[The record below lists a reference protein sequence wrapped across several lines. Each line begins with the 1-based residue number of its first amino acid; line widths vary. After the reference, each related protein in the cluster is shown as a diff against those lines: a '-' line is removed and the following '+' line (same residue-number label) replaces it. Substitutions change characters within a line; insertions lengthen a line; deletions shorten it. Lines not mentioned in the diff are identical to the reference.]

1 MGYTLDEQIAD
12 ARKDL
17 ADVTK
22 AFEVAV
28 SEHRESWERLCHW
41 KDALNDRA
49 VKLNRLLSERT
60 ARQTTLPAPRSLRAS
75 ACRQPGRWRD
85 APL

>member
-17 ADVTK
+17 ADVTT
-22 AFEVAV
+22 AFESAV
-28 SEHRESWERLCHW
+28 SEHRASWERLCHW
-41 KDALNDRA
+41 KDALNERE

-60 ARQTTLPAPRSLRAS
+60 ARLYYVVGADVAPRECVS
-75 ACRQPGRWRD
+75 AAGEV
-85 APL
+85 A